1 MKVQSSRSVAASG
14 RLAAS
19 PSSKA
24 NALTRT
30 YPNTRCIWLTAIAS
44 RKAPV
49 SRPWSAVLRVA
60 GFATWLNWAA
70 HFALPPAIVV
80 ELDLSTPARK
90 SKGQNTT
97 LQGFAS
103 SRAKAFLASA
113 NCSCTARKN
122 CQITAAGC
130 VSSLNP
136 AASASS
142 SALRKR
148 AALRGWSSRAS
159 SSLRHG
165 QSGDIWRYCPDPL
178 FSNFLC
184 NILQL
189 NRLGAGRICRSFPF
203 FELLKLQAGGLRTR
217 HTRSVFFAK
226 WIVDAFKSLESK
238 PASSAAWS
246 AFRSE
251 ASQSDSTLALR
262 SLSPRRNCCRP
273 APQTAPRPAH
283 RHLRPTCEA
292 GRASGRC
299 PPPRPAPTT
308 VN

>member
-1 MKVQSSRSVAASG
+1 MPLFLPPPRGSLVLESAPGSSREASMKVQSSRSVADSG

-30 YPNTRCIWLTAIAS
+30 CPNTRCIWLTAIAS

-159 SSLRHG
+159 SSLKYLASLAI
-165 QSGDIWRYCPDPL
+165 SGDIAQIR
-178 FSNFLC
+178 FSQIFYATFC
-184 NILQL
+184 SSPTGWEP
-189 NRLGAGRICRSFPF
+189 GA
-203 FELLKLQAGGLRTR
+203 
-217 HTRSVFFAK
+217 
-226 WIVDAFKSLESK
+226 
-238 PASSAAWS
+238 SAA
-246 AFRSE
+246 A
-251 ASQSDSTLALR
+251 
-262 SLSPRRNCCRP
+262 SLS
-273 APQTAPRPAH
+273 
-283 RHLRPTCEA
+283 
-292 GRASGRC
+292 SSS
-299 PPPRPAPTT
+299 
-308 VN
+308 